1 MDHPSRSGGA
11 GAVAAP
17 AHVIIS
23 KGDAA
28 RSNLETAFRTWS
40 KRYPAELR
48 SFLKEV
54 AFRRDSLL
62 SGNGMA
68 TTGDYAA
75 AAVVPVRINIL
86 MDKLIP
92 GFWQNGGL
100 QMWSSMFPDLNIR
113 TSKMA
118 KGH

>member
-1 MDHPSRSGGA
+1 MGHLSHSGRA
-11 GAVAAP
+11 GAVEAP

-28 RSNLETAFRTWS
+28 RSNLETAFRVWS

-48 SFLKEV
+48 TFLAEV
-54 AFRRDSLL
+54 ARRRDTLL
-62 SGNGMA
+62 NGNGMA
-68 TTGDYAA
+68 PNGEYAA

-92 GFWQNGGL
+92 DFWKNGGL
-100 QMWSSMFPDLNIR
+100 QMWNSMFPDLNIR
-113 TSKMA
+113 TSKMS